1 MVKGKKEV
9 RIIQVKRKSKTTVY
23 SFKNSYLCCCLNFQV
38 PVAGASLNKSD
49 SFILEDGLNIY
60 IWNPPGT
67 NRIERLKADF
77 YAKKIRDDE
86 HSGKGKVIMLG
97 LSLLLIV

>member
-1 MVKGKKEV
+1 
-9 RIIQVKRKSKTTVY
+9 
-23 SFKNSYLCCCLNFQV
+23 
-38 PVAGASLNKSD
+38 LNKSD

-97 LSLLLIV
+97 

>member
-9 RIIQVKRKSKTTVY
+9 RIIQVKRQSKTTAY
-23 SFKNSYLCCCLNFQV
+23 SFQKLLSLPLFKSQI
-38 PVAGASLNKSD
+38 PVEGASLNKSD
-49 SFILEDGLNIY
+49 SFILEDGLANIY

-86 HSGKGKVIMLG
+86 HSGKGKVTMLG
-97 LSLLLIV
+97 QS